1 MADPVTLA
9 DIYALFQTS
18 QAEADRRF
26 AEADRRAAE
35 ADHRAAEADRRL
47 AELNAAAE
55 LRAAEAALRATESD
69 HQTQELKCIA
79 ANTSREVAGLTTRWG
94 QFVENL
100 VEPSVVRLF
109 QERGIDVQATAQPIK
124 SHRPGA
130 EMEIDIFA
138 VNGDVA
144 VAIEVKSRL
153 SRQDVED
160 FLARMERFRQA
171 FPHYAEYQIY
181 GAVAGFGVS
190 AQPNGAAA
198 AGKLTGDRAVV
209 WPLCSAPRPGAIRYQ
224 CRCTR
229 KIDRRSRG
237 AFRFYPQ
244 RRRRTGRKI
253 YTLGK

>member
-18 QAEADRRF
+18 QAEADRR
-26 AEADRRAAE
+26 AAE
-35 ADHRAAEADRRL
+35 ADHRLAELNAAAELRAAEADRRL

-55 LRAAEAALRATESD
+55 LRAAEGDRQL
-69 HQTQELKCIA
+69 QELKRIA

-109 QERGIDVQATAQPIK
+109 QERGIEVQETARRMK
-124 SHRPGA
+124 SQRPGA

-160 FLARMERFRQA
+160 FLARLERFRQA
-171 FPHYAEYQIY
+171 FPHYSEYQIY
-181 GAVAGFGVS
+181 GAVAGIEIDAGVDRY
-190 AQPNGAAA
+190 AYQRG
-198 AGKLTGDRAVV
+198 LFVIRQTGDTV
-209 WPLCSAPRPGAIRYQ
+209 AIANDTTFQ
-224 CRCTR
+224 P
-229 KIDRRSRG
+229 
-237 AFRFYPQ
+237 AAW
-244 RRRRTGRKI
+244 
-253 YTLGK
+253 

>member
-47 AELNAAAE
+47 AELNAVAELRAAEADRRLAKLNAAAE

-69 HQTQELKCIA
+69 RQTQELKRIA

-160 FLARMERFRQA
+160 FLARLERFRQA

-190 AQPNGAAA
+190 AQPNGIEID
-198 AGKLTGDRAVV
+198 AGVDRYAYQRGLFVIRQTGDTV
-209 WPLCSAPRPGAIRYQ
+209 AIANDTTFQ
-224 CRCTR
+224 P
-229 KIDRRSRG
+229 
-237 AFRFYPQ
+237 AAW
-244 RRRRTGRKI
+244 
-253 YTLGK
+253 

>member
-35 ADHRAAEADRRL
+35 ADHRLAELNAAAELRAAEADRRL

-55 LRAAEAALRATESD
+55 LRAAEADR
-69 HQTQELKCIA
+69 QTQELKRIA

-109 QERGIDVQATAQPIK
+109 QERGIEVQETARRMK
-124 SHRPGA
+124 SQRPGA

-160 FLARMERFRQA
+160 FLARLERFRQA

-190 AQPNGAAA
+190 AQPNGIEID
-198 AGKLTGDRAVV
+198 AGVDRYAYQRGLFVIRQTGDTV
-209 WPLCSAPRPGAIRYQ
+209 AIANDTTFQ
-224 CRCTR
+224 P
-229 KIDRRSRG
+229 
-237 AFRFYPQ
+237 AAW
-244 RRRRTGRKI
+244 
-253 YTLGK
+253 